1 MIRPLLILYLLRL
14 HSLCLLKITIILTN
28 ILFLLRLLSLY
39 LLSILILKNFM
50 CKMLTCMSAFS
61 TMNDRQTELPQPFY
75 LCKTPTCVSAFGK
88 LILGD
93 SSCKMP
99 TRMSA
104 LEKEPGYIMR
114 DSSSYISA
122 FGNVVLVLGYFFAC
136 PGVDDSTLCFNRSF
150 KPRS

>member
-50 CKMLTCMSAFS
+50 YKIPKCMSAFS

-75 LCKTPTCVSAFGK
+75 LTNEGIYSTYF
-88 LILGD
+88 
-93 SSCKMP
+93 
-99 TRMSA
+99 
-104 LEKEPGYIMR
+104 KEFCPLR
-114 DSSSYISA
+114 A
-122 FGNVVLVLGYFFAC
+122 LVLAHPFLPNAHPNPTMKHVNPIFTICTYLLE
-136 PGVDDSTLCFNRSF
+136 PM
-150 KPRS
+150 